1 MNPETLPQLVQ
12 KGFRVALGATTSLM
26 ESLQDAQ
33 KRDENFSKLT
43 QNPTEFAEELAA
55 KGEVT
60 EQEARNFV
68 DSLLSQSGG
77 VGGGDR
83 TTVNTTATPVADPA
97 VQADLQDLTA
107 QLTALREELQRLQNN
122 DSGN

>member
-12 KGFRVALGATTSLM
+12 KGFRVALGATTSLI
-26 ESLQDAQ
+26 ESLQDSQ

-43 QNPTEFAEELAA
+43 QDPNQFAEELAA

-77 VGGGDR
+77 MGGGDR
-83 TTVNTTATPVADPA
+83 TTVTTTATSVADPT
-97 VQADLQDLTA
+97 VQSDLQDLTA
-107 QLTALREELQRLQNN
+107 QLTALREELQRLQDN
-122 DSGN
+122 DSSN